1 MGIQLQEISCVRVV
15 GHATW
20 CVPCGKQGACREGGG
35 GEDIGVRVTVITR
48 CMIISSRSYSGLVV
62 LSHPFGWIDHRYMND
77 MNWVV
82 GGIIWIGVFG
92 EMEMLVG

>member
-1 MGIQLQEISCVRVV
+1 MLLGVCPVVNRV
-15 GHATW
+15 HAE
-20 CVPCGKQGACREGGG
+20 KGGG

-48 CMIISSRSYSGLVV
+48 CIIISSRSYSGLVV